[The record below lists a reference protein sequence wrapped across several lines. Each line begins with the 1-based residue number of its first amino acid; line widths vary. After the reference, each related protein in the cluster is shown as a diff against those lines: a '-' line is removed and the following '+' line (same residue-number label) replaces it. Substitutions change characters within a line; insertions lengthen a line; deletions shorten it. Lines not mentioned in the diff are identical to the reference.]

1 MEIWMKEKLKS
12 FKKKWQK
19 EVKGVQKNG
28 GRYSSEFRKAVF
40 ELGKNLPYKAISD
53 TMGIAPSVF
62 YRWFP
67 GHNAKVAPKKEGKEG
82 KEVEKVLTKK
92 EMEWEFKIRG
102 AKIVNLEN
110 KLQEI
115 ASRLTKTDIV
125 DGIRALLDGEDW
137 NEKEVEACLVYCKL
151 LIDKTIDFANG
162 EIDAEEFD
170 RNF

>member
-1 MEIWMKEKLKS
+1 MKEKLKS

-67 GHNAKVAPKKEGKEG
+67 GHNAKVAPQKKAKSSSFEESFISLKKPKKGKEAKEAKEAQSSHDVRLKVRNDNLEGK
-82 KEVEKVLTKK
+82 
-92 EMEWEFKIRG
+92 
-102 AKIVNLEN
+102 
-110 KLQEI
+110 LQKI
-115 ASRLTKTDIV
+115 ASRLTKSDIV
-125 DGIRALLDGEDW
+125 DGIRAFLDGEDW
-137 NEKEVEACLVYCKL
+137 NEKEMEAC
-151 LIDKTIDFANG
+151 FQG
-162 EIDAEEFD
+162 
-170 RNF
+170 